1 MNDNFLLE
9 KNNIS
14 GILDGICTLRT
25 CQGLD
30 AANFTLK
37 ESDEIIKEMFTFSN
51 DENSTKKVFR
61 VMNCQR
67 IINFRNHP
75 SANICLTCKS
85 TLKINKNKLMTC
97 TKTSPLAHIS
107 NSHGYT
113 ACTDTSKKVLN
124 ENVNTCTDKT
134 IPSSMTKL
142 NKTVNVEII
151 ESKELHRTSDGVVPT
166 CPIALSDAYGS
177 KNNITLSNTTVH
189 VSEFPK
195 STLLSQHD
203 EGELPGLTVSD
214 SDSND
219 IEVIF
224 NEISKDCSSQI
235 LEFLMSQKKALSNH
249 PNGRCWNANII
260 RLCLTLWCRS
270 PQCYTDLR
278 DSGFLILP
286 SQQILQIYKGRFH
299 QKAGLNKE
307 LLHWMKIEAMHRNL
321 PPEGYDGGLVLDEMS
336 IQSDLQFY
344 SKK

>member
-1 MNDNFLLE
+1 M
-9 KNNIS
+9 
-14 GILDGICTLRT
+14 
-25 CQGLD
+25 
-30 AANFTLK
+30 
-37 ESDEIIKEMFTFSN
+37 
-51 DENSTKKVFR
+51 KKVFR
-61 VMNCQR
+61 AMNCHR
-67 IINFRNHP
+67 IINFRNY
-75 SANICLTCKS
+75 SSVYICSTCKS
-85 TLKINKNKLMTC
+85 ILKINKKKSTTC
-97 TKTSPLAHIS
+97 TETSPLAHIS

-134 IPSSMTKL
+134 IPSSMTNL
-142 NKTVNVEII
+142 HKTVNVENI
-151 ESKELHRTSDGVVPT
+151 ESKELQTTSDGGV
-166 CPIALSDAYGS
+166 PIALSDAYGS

-214 SDSND
+214 RDSND

-249 PNGRCWNANII
+249 PN
-260 RLCLTLWCRS
+260 
-270 PQCYTDLR
+270 DLR

>member
-1 MNDNFLLE
+1 MPLQPVTTTGTDILLTGQPKE
-9 KNNIS
+9 GVLHPCQDIPKEPELNYS
-14 GILDGICTLRT
+14 SVYIC
-25 CQGLD
+25 
-30 AANFTLK
+30 
-37 ESDEIIKEMFTFSN
+37 S
-51 DENSTKKVFR
+51 
-61 VMNCQR
+61 
-67 IINFRNHP
+67 
-75 SANICLTCKS
+75 TCKS
-85 TLKINKNKLMTC
+85 ILKINKKKSTTC
-97 TKTSPLAHIS
+97 TETSPLAHIS

-134 IPSSMTKL
+134 IPSSMTNL
-142 NKTVNVEII
+142 HKTVNVENI
-151 ESKELHRTSDGVVPT
+151 ESKELQTTSDGGV
-166 CPIALSDAYGS
+166 PIALSDAYGS

-195 STLLSQHD
+195 STLLPKH
-203 EGELPGLTVSD
+203 EAALPGLTVSD
-214 SDSND
+214 RDSND

-307 LLHWMKIEAMHRNL
+307 LLHWMKNEAMHRNL
-321 PPEGYDGGLVLDEMS
+321 SPEGYDGGLVLDEMS